1 MTNLTAIPL
10 QDDFETTLAQLWDGT
25 DNTIYVNDVPEAD
38 APTGSEYTYIVI
50 SPWQSNMQVRKVT
63 SWESVGNTFTATTTV
78 IEKGDGVDYTDQSH
92 AATSVVRFSNNY
104 QFWKDIQTAI
114 NSKLDQNGG
123 NTTTTFDLDLVGS
136 AWRIRSDSGVM
147 KFTDDANPEVSLS
160 TLASGGGADTKV
172 SVSVTDTTP
181 AVLNSK
187 VTVTAPIQKSI
198 LNPAGDE
205 TLNLNHDFTNTTY
218 YVATSAGAADSGK
231 VPKLNGSGVL
241 DTTFLPTYPTYKRDV
256 VILSRDMTTA
266 SGAVAYNHWLGV
278 APQLIQITGYY
289 GNIWFS
295 TGAWDGTDQAVS
307 YLTSS
312 LSLQGNETGYIVEGL
327 NTGANQ
333 KGAISAVG
341 TTTFTI
347 TRTKSGA
354 PEGMLYATAVLTT
367 IS

>member
-1 MTNLTAIPL
+1 
-10 QDDFETTLAQLWDGT
+10 
-25 DNTIYVNDVPEAD
+25 
-38 APTGSEYTYIVI
+38 
-50 SPWQSNMQVRKVT
+50 MQVRKVT

-266 SGAVAYNHWLGV
+266 SGAVAYNH
-278 APQLIQITGYY
+278 
-289 GNIWFS
+289 
-295 TGAWDGTDQAVS
+295 
-307 YLTSS
+307 
-312 LSLQGNETGYIVEGL
+312 
-327 NTGANQ
+327 
-333 KGAISAVG
+333 
-341 TTTFTI
+341 
-347 TRTKSGA
+347 
-354 PEGMLYATAVLTT
+354 
-367 IS
+367 